1 MAGRDQHYV
10 PKTYLRAWENE
21 VSSKKEPD
29 KKFKGVYHYYKN
41 DLTTGDGRNV
51 ESILSRYHTYTIDF
65 DHSFVFNEMP
75 EVARDYGKKIQ
86 GIINQREVMAYYQGR
101 KLDTIESLI
110 SDEAFQHL
118 EEWVFYKK
126 DNPKRLA
133 KKKAILNNI
142 REVHSYEIEK
152 KLDDFL
158 EKEWQKTRDSFI
170 DKVTEG
176 AKCGSVQDVRVNHT
190 LATKLIYN
198 VLIMMCRN
206 PEFNCM
212 GIFPAIGTTF
222 MNIFSANE
230 TDNENMEKAEK
241 LVKLLLH
248 GAWLAEIYKGLFDT
262 KKGFCEVFSKGIQKN
277 CKMTLLYCS
286 ESSGSF
292 ITSDN
297 PAFMF
302 LSNVTKNNRNGLYLP
317 LTPHHLLLIGKGID
331 DIENVDM

>member
-1 MAGRDQHYV
+1 M
-10 PKTYLRAWENE
+10 T
-21 VSSKKEPD
+21 
-29 KKFKGVYHYYKN
+29 
-41 DLTTGDGRNV
+41 
-51 ESILSRYHTYTIDF
+51 
-65 DHSFVFNEMP
+65 
-75 EVARDYGKKIQ
+75 
-86 GIINQREVMAYYQGR
+86 
-101 KLDTIESLI
+101 
-110 SDEAFQHL
+110 
-118 EEWVFYKK
+118 
-126 DNPKRLA
+126 

-158 EKEWQKTRDSFI
+158 EKEWQKTRDYFI
-170 DKVTEG
+170 DEVTEG
-176 AKCGSVQDVRVNHT
+176 AKCASVQDVRVNHT

-262 KKGFCEVFSKGIQKN
+262 KKDFAK
-277 CKMTLLYCS
+277 
-286 ESSGSF
+286 
-292 ITSDN
+292 
-297 PAFMF
+297 
-302 LSNVTKNNRNGLYLP
+302 YLVKEFKK
-317 LTPHHLLLIGKGID
+317 IVK
-331 DIENVDM
+331 